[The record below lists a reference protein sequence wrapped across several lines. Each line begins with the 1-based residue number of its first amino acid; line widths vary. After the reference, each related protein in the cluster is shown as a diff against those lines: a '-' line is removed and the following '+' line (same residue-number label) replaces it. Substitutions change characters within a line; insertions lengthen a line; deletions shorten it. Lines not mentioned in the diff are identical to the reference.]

1 MIRSTE
7 MPGPYR
13 TSFSG
18 KLDRLSSLIDRL
30 KVQVDNAQAVGVE
43 DRTSNLR
50 IYSSPERGL
59 RLVFS
64 PYREEGLERGDD
76 MGPGLDETSLVAARI
91 TISGVGRHLINALPD
106 CLSVPLAQEPYLDA
120 VVTPLIEEATQP
132 RCGGQ
137 AAFQRL
143 CEVVVIRL
151 LRHAME
157 EGKADTGLLNGLANP
172 RIAAALVAIHETPGD
187 HWTLERLADTAGMS
201 RTQFA
206 VTFKELVGTTP
217 MGYLA
222 NWRLEIARSELESG
236 RQVKAVA
243 TLCGFASSAAFSRA
257 FSRRFGY
264 APKKGRAQ
272 AA

>member
-1 MIRSTE
+1 
-7 MPGPYR
+7 MPAPYR
-13 TSFSG
+13 TSFNG
-18 KLDRLSSLIDRL
+18 RLDRLSSLIDRL
-30 KVQVDNAQAVGVE
+30 RVHVDISLTTGADGSDA
-43 DRTSNLR
+43 NLR
-50 IYSSPERGL
+50 IYDSPVKGQ
-59 RLVFS
+59 RLAFCPARDGKGTLCGMEPAS
-64 PYREEGLERGDD
+64 
-76 MGPGLDETSLVAARI
+76 DETSLVAARI
-91 TISGVGRHLINALPD
+91 TISGVGRQLISALPD
-106 CLSVPLAQEPYLDA
+106 CISVQMTEDPYLAA
-120 VVTPLIEEATQP
+120 VVTPLIEEATMP

-172 RIAAALVAIHETPGD
+172 RIAAALVAIHEVPGEP
-187 HWTLERLADTAGMS
+187 WTLEKLAETAGMS

-217 MGYLA
+217 MGYLS
-222 NWRLEIARSELESG
+222 NWRLDIARSELETG

-243 TLCGFASSAAFSRA
+243 SLCGFASPAAFSRA

-264 APKKGRAQ
+264 SPKQKRSQ

>member
-1 MIRSTE
+1 
-7 MPGPYR
+7 MPVAYR

-30 KVQVDNAQAVGVE
+30 KVQVDNALAVGTIDGEGVP
-43 DRTSNLR
+43 NLR
-50 IYSSPERGL
+50 IYSSPDQGL

-64 PYREEGLERGDD
+64 PLREDGLEENDG
-76 MGPGLDETSLVAARI
+76 MEAQPGETSVVAARI
-91 TISGVGRHLINALPD
+91 TISGVGRQLVNALPD
-106 CLSVPLAQEPYLDA
+106 CLSVSLDQEPYLGA
-120 VVTPLIEEATQP
+120 VVTPLIEEAIQP

-172 RIAAALVAIHETPGD
+172 RIAAALVAIHEAPGD
-187 HWTLERLADTAGMS
+187 AWTLERLAETAGMS

-206 VTFKELVGTTP
+206 VTFKELVGATP

-243 TLCGFASSAAFSRA
+243 TLCGFGSSAAFSRA

-264 APKKGRAQ
+264 APKKGREQ

>member
-1 MIRSTE
+1 
-7 MPGPYR
+7 MPVPYR
-13 TSFSG
+13 TSFNG

-30 KVQVDNAQAVGVE
+30 RVQVSNALIEGPDQDNA
-43 DRTSNLR
+43 NFR
-50 IYSSPERGL
+50 IFENQDAEL
-59 RLVFS
+59 RLVFC
-64 PYREEGLERGDD
+64 PLKDD
-76 MGPGLDETSLVAARI
+76 AHCEFPQMGAYANETPLVAANIR
-91 TISGVGRHLINALPD
+91 ISGIGKQLINALPERI
-106 CLSVPLAQEPYLDA
+106 SIPLAEEPYLTA
-120 VVTPLIEEATQP
+120 VVAPLIEEAIMP

-157 EGKADTGLLNGLANP
+157 QGKADTGLLNGLSNP
-172 RIAAALVAIHETPGD
+172 RIAAALVAIHEAPGES
-187 HWTLERLADTAGMS
+187 WTLEKLAETAGMS

-217 MGYLA
+217 MVYLSA
-222 NWRLEIARSELESG
+222 WRLDIARAELEVG
-236 RQVKAVA
+236 RQVKSVA
-243 TLCGFASSAAFSRA
+243 ALCGFASPAAFSRA

-264 APKKGRAQ
+264 PPRQRRGQ

>member
-1 MIRSTE
+1 MAV
-7 MPGPYR
+7 PYR
-13 TSFSG
+13 TSFNG

-30 KVQVDNAQAVGVE
+30 RVQVSNALVGGSEEQSANFKIFVNK
-43 DRTSNLR
+43 DRS
-50 IYSSPERGL
+50 L

-64 PYREEGLERGDD
+64 PLVENEPCEPAELTARAG
-76 MGPGLDETSLVAARI
+76 ETPLVAANI
-91 TISGVGRHLINALPD
+91 AISGVGKQLINALPD
-106 CLSVPLAQEPYLDA
+106 IISVPLSEEPYLTA
-120 VVTPLIEEATQP
+120 VVMPLIEEATLP

-137 AAFQRL
+137 AAFERL

-157 EGKADTGLLNGLANP
+157 QGKADTGLLNGLAHP
-172 RIAAALVAIHETPGD
+172 RIASALVAIHEAPGEG
-187 HWTLERLADTAGMS
+187 WTLEKLAETAGMS

-206 VTFKELVGTTP
+206 VTFKELVGATP

-222 NWRLEIARSELESG
+222 TWRLDIARAELEAG
-236 RQVKAVA
+236 RQVKSVA
-243 TLCGFASSAAFSRA
+243 NMCGFASPAAFSRA

-264 APKKGRAQ
+264 PPKQRRSQ

>member
-1 MIRSTE
+1 
-7 MPGPYR
+7 MPVPFR
-13 TSFSG
+13 TSFNG

-30 KVQVDNAQAVGVE
+30 KVQVSDILIDCPVQE
-43 DRTSNLR
+43 TSNFA
-50 IYSSPERGL
+50 IYSGSAGTL
-59 RLVFS
+59 RLAFCPLKDGARAV
-64 PYREEGLERGDD
+64 PE
-76 MGPGLDETSLVAARI
+76 MGPIADENPLVGARI
-91 TISGVGRHLINALPD
+91 MISGIGRHLVDALPD
-106 CLSVPLAQEPYLDA
+106 HISVPLGEQPYLTA
-120 VVTPLIEEATQP
+120 VVMPLIEEVTTP

-157 EGKADTGLLNGLANP
+157 EGRADSGLLSGLAHP
-172 RIAAALVAIHETPGD
+172 RIAAALVAIHEAPAQA
-187 HWTLERLADTAGMS
+187 WTLEKLADTAGMS

-217 MGYLA
+217 MVYLA
-222 NWRLEIARSELESG
+222 HWRLDIARAELETG
-236 RQVKAVA
+236 RQVKSVA
-243 TLCGFASSAAFSRA
+243 SLCGFTSPAAFSRA

-264 APKKGRAQ
+264 PPRQRRAQ